1 MDFHNSGSGGNI
13 LEHGEFVASE
23 VIIEQL
29 KTDIDSANVDEKLK
43 PILHFIKKLTLTPEG
58 ITSKDAQYIFDD
70 GWDEQAFLES

>member
-29 KTDIDSANVDEKLK
+29 KTDIDSANVDEKLMPIWK
-43 PILHFIKKLTLTPEG
+43 PLRHKVLPLCSCATFGRLN
-58 ITSKDAQYIFDD
+58 
-70 GWDEQAFLES
+70 

>member
-1 MDFHNSGSGGNI
+1 
-13 LEHGEFVASE
+13 
-23 VIIEQL
+23 L

-58 ITSKDAQYIFDD
+58 ITSKDAQHIFDA